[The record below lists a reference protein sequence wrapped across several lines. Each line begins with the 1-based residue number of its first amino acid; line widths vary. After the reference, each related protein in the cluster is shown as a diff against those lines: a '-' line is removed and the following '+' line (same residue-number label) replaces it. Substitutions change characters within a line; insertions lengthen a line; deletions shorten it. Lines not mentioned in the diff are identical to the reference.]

1 LLIKTMKKKRILII
15 EDEKKMQRLLK
26 LLLEENDYIVKT
38 ADDGQQGIDV
48 WKTFNPHVVLTDIIM
63 PKLDGMQLLE
73 LKTRDNLA
81 APLIIMT
88 AHGTIDMAVFAMKH
102 GAFDYLT
109 KPFDNSRVVDIINHA
124 VSVSKV
130 DHDGALPETDEELFP
145 IIGSSPAI
153 QQIYKE
159 INQVCQSRVSVMIT
173 GESGTG
179 KDLVAQAIH
188 ARSDHQ
194 GKELIRVNCA
204 AIPNELLESEL
215 FGHKK
220 GSFTGA
226 VGDRTGSFIHA
237 HGSTLLLDEIG
248 DLPLDLQPK
257 LLHAVEE
264 KIITPI
270 GSSRSQSIDVKI
282 LSATNRD
289 IVSMVEE
296 GLFRSDLYYRLN
308 TFQIHLPPLR
318 DRIEDIEELANYFLL
333 ISIDEHPKKT
343 ELTFTEK
350 TIDILTKY
358 HWPGNVREL
367 RNIVERMVICS
378 ESDRLTPND
387 LPESISCFKRT
398 QENGIKDLADLQT
411 KEKQLIISALKET
424 GGNQVKAAT
433 LLNIS
438 RNTLRYRMKKY
449 GMLPNL

>member
-1 LLIKTMKKKRILII
+1 M
-15 EDEKKMQRLLK
+15 
-26 LLLEENDYIVKT
+26 
-38 ADDGQQGIDV
+38 
-48 WKTFNPHVVLTDIIM
+48 
-63 PKLDGMQLLE
+63 
-73 LKTRDNLA
+73 A

-124 VSVSKV
+124 ASVSIV
-130 DHDGALPETDEELFP
+130 NHDTDQPETDKELYP

-153 QQIYKE
+153 QQVYKE

-194 GKELIRVNCA
+194 GKELVRVNCA
-204 AIPNELLESEL
+204 AIPAELLESEL

-226 VGDRTGSFIHA
+226 VGDRKGSFVQA
-237 HGSTLLLDEIG
+237 HGSTLFLDEIG

-270 GSSRSQSIDVKI
+270 GCSRSQSIDVKI

-289 IVSMVEE
+289 IISMVEE
-296 GLFRSDLYYRLN
+296 RQFRSDLFYRLN

-318 DRIEDIEELANYFLL
+318 DRIEDIEELANYFLM
-333 ISIDEHPKKT
+333 ISNKEHPNKA

-350 TIDILTKY
+350 TIDILTNY

-378 ESDRLTPND
+378 ESDKLTPDD
-387 LPESISCFKRT
+387 LPEVITCFKRS
-398 QENGIKDLADLQT
+398 EVIGIKDLADLQI
-411 KEKQLIISALKET
+411 KEKQLIISALEET
-424 GGNQVKAAT
+424 GGNQVKAAA